1 MTGVGDVLVYVMCS
15 IAGCFFSVMFFT
27 IIENVS
33 AGFRKIVD
41 GYYRSV
47 PEKSRKAI
55 VVATILLSLIL
66 VYMYVPIGITRG
78 GILAG
83 AIFGIPIYF
92 KSGVTMGKDFYMNPQ
107 YNRATKAERKQMK
120 QARKEK
126 AAAEAEAEAA
136 KNKTIVPKLKNKG
149 KGGK

>member
-55 VVATILLSLIL
+55 VVGVILLSLIL

-107 YNRATKAERKQMK
+107 YNRATKAERQQMK

-126 AAAEAEAEAA
+126 AEAEAEAA
-136 KNKTIVPKLKNKG
+136 KNKTIVPKLKDKG
-149 KGGK
+149 KGDK